1 MLVMAIE
8 AANQM
13 ADPSRAVAGFDLKD
27 VLFQRALHIPT
38 SQPKG
43 IETNLYLRQI
53 HDISDMSASW
63 SEFRL
68 CSFESNDLQE
78 NCRGFIRVKYET
90 NPNAVDGE
98 REFLGELNQCRCI
111 DDRLSQSCT
120 EAFDPNQL
128 YQTLRSCGFGFGPT
142 FQPLRTGSCS
152 TNNEARSEVMLYQ
165 WPASEHPQQHVIH
178 PTTLDGILHLSVAAL
193 AQGGRKSV
201 STAVP
206 NLLRKMWIAKS
217 GLSYPGNTLVN
228 AAAWVTAIDNRGT
241 DFDISVLDTSKTH
254 VLARVEGLRST
265 IVADH
270 AEFSVQKLA
279 KKQICYHVELK
290 PDVDLL
296 DHEQLMAYCAEARY
310 RLPEPVQFYQDL
322 ESVLLAFLAQSVEV
336 VDAIQAQSLQPHL
349 RRYLGWAKLQ
359 LKKYHH
365 GELRHDQPNRHLLL
379 QDNEK
384 FESLCEAVGATN
396 DLGRVF
402 VTTGRSLTCILRG
415 EVEPFRFLS
424 KTDLLR
430 DFYREV
436 NGSRTCFPEFA
447 RYLDALT
454 HKNPSVRV
462 LEVGAGT
469 GGMTEKILSALSV
482 RGNGQSER
490 PRFSSYS
497 YTDISSTFFEQA
509 RIDFQ
514 YYPNIEFKTLDI
526 ETDPSLQ
533 GYETDAYDLIIAA
546 NILHATKDINVT
558 MQNVRKLLKQGGK
571 LVMYEPTQPDSLRTG
586 FITGLMPEWWS
597 GTESYRE
604 FSPSLSYELW
614 GDVLRDNGFSGLD
627 LELPDFIDNECQ
639 QGSILVTTAISIGPV
654 ESKHSTVVLVAD
666 LSSRSQVNIA
676 QHLKA
681 SLVTEG
687 SLSCEVLSFNEAASL
702 GDKSEIHFAFL
713 EELERPVLS
722 ELTSETYLALQELL
736 VSAKS
741 IFWISDCGGAS
752 PKRPEYA
759 VINGLSRVLRNEN
772 PERPFITLALD
783 LQGDITEK
791 QLQSIHRCFQT
802 VQHNKFEPLSY
813 EPEFVEINGFL
824 NIARAVQANQLSEDL
839 FLRSLP
845 QQSLMRTFRQS
856 SPLKLAIKSPG
867 LLDTFHFVED
877 DDYLRPLASDE
888 IEIEVQTIGLN
899 FRDCL
904 IALGRVPGSSFG
916 SECAGVIN
924 RVGKTCDLRPG
935 DRVVMS
941 ATEAFKTLSRG
952 KAHQVFKIPDDMTF
966 IEAASIPSQFG
977 TAWEALHGLARLRE
991 GEKILIH
998 AGAGGTGQAAI
1009 QISQHFGAEIFATV
1023 GSEAKKSVLIN
1034 EYGIQ
1039 ADHIFYSRDTSFAKG
1054 IMRMT
1059 ENRGVD
1065 VILNSL
1071 AGESLIASWEC
1082 IAPYGRFIEI
1092 GKKDILSNS
1101 KLPMYPFRKN
1111 TSFSCLDG
1119 FTFQVE
1125 RPMQAR
1131 EGFETI
1137 LNLFAEGKL
1146 HAVRPLH
1153 SYSISNVEEAFRL
1166 MQEGNIAGKI
1176 VLEVTP
1182 NVQVPVRNL
1191 HIQLKST
1198 E

>member
-13 ADPSRAVAGFDLKD
+13 ADTSRAVAGFDLKD
-27 VLFQRALHIPT
+27 VLFQRALHIPP
-38 SQPKG
+38 SNPKG
-43 IETNLYLRQI
+43 IETNLYLRQT
-53 HDISDMSASW
+53 HEISDISASW

-78 NCRGFIRVKYET
+78 NCRGFIRVKYEK
-90 NPNAVDGE
+90 NPNAVDGG
-98 REFLGELNQCRCI
+98 REFSGELDQCRCI

-120 EAFDPNQL
+120 KAFDPNQL
-128 YQTLRSCGFGFGPT
+128 YRTLRNCGFGFGPT
-142 FQPLRTGSCS
+142 FQPLQNGSCS
-152 TNNEARSEVMLYQ
+152 TNNEARSKVMLYQ
-165 WPASEHPQQHVIH
+165 WPASEHPQQHIVH

-193 AQGGRKSV
+193 AQGGSKSV

-206 NLLRKMWIAKS
+206 NLLRRMWIAKS

-228 AAAWVTAIDNRGT
+228 AAAWMTAIDNRGT

-265 IVADH
+265 IVADL
-270 AEFSVQKLA
+270 AEISVQQLA

-290 PDVDLL
+290 PDIDLL
-296 DHEQLMAYCAEARY
+296 DHEQLLAYCAEARN
-310 RLPEPVQFYQDL
+310 RLPEPVQFYRDL
-322 ESVLLAFLAQSVEV
+322 EVILLVFLAKSVEV
-336 VDAIQAQSLQPHL
+336 VDAIQAHSLQPHL
-349 RRYLGWAKLQ
+349 RRYLDWAKLQ
-359 LKKYHH
+359 LKKYHQ
-365 GELRHDQPNRHLLL
+365 GELPLCQPEKQLLL
-379 QDNEK
+379 QDNEE
-384 FESLCEAVGATN
+384 FESLCETVGATS

-402 VTTGRSLTCILRG
+402 VTTGRSLACIFRG
-415 EVEPFRFLS
+415 EVEPFKFLS
-424 KTDLLR
+424 SADLLR
-430 DFYREV
+430 DYYYEV
-436 NGSRTCFPEFA
+436 NGSRTCFLKFA

-454 HKNPSVRV
+454 HKNPSMRV

-469 GGMTEKILSALSV
+469 GGMTERILSTFSAPN
-482 RGNGQSER
+482 NGQSER
-490 PRFSSYS
+490 PRYSSYS
-497 YTDISSTFFEQA
+497 YTDISPTFFKQA
-509 RIDFQ
+509 RLDFQ
-514 YYPNIEFKTLDI
+514 YYPNIDFRTLDI

-546 NILHATKDINVT
+546 NIMHATKNINVT

-571 LVMYEPTQPDSLRTG
+571 FVMYEPTQPDNLRTG

-597 GTESYRE
+597 GTESYRA

-614 GDVLRDNGFSGLD
+614 GNVLRDNGFSGLD
-627 LELPDFIDNECQ
+627 LELPDFVNLECQ
-639 QGSILVTTAISIGPV
+639 QGSILVTTAILMGPV
-654 ESKHSTVVLVAD
+654 ESRSGTVVLIAD
-666 LSSRSQVNIA
+666 LSSRSQLNVA

-681 SLVTEG
+681 SLVMEG
-687 SLSCEVLSFNEAASL
+687 SLNCEVLSFNEAASL
-702 GDKSEIHFAFL
+702 REKSEIHFVFI

-722 ELTSETYLALQELL
+722 DLSSETYLVLQELL
-736 VSAKS
+736 TSAKS

-752 PKRPEYA
+752 PKKPEYA

-783 LQGDITEK
+783 LEGDITEK
-791 QLQSIHRCFQT
+791 QLQNIHRCFQP
-802 VQHNKFEPLSY
+802 VQQSRLESLSY

-824 NIARAVQANQLSEDL
+824 NIPRVVQANELSEDL

-877 DDYLRPLASDE
+877 DDYLRSLASDE

-916 SECAGVIN
+916 SECAGLIT

-941 ATEAFKTLSRG
+941 ATEAFKTFSRG

-1071 AGESLIASWEC
+1071 AGESLVASWEC

-1119 FTFQVE
+1119 FTLQAE
-1125 RPMQAR
+1125 RPMQVR
-1131 EGFETI
+1131 ESFKTI

-1166 MQEGNIAGKI
+1166 MQDGKIAGKI

-1191 HIQLKST
+1191 YVQLNPS